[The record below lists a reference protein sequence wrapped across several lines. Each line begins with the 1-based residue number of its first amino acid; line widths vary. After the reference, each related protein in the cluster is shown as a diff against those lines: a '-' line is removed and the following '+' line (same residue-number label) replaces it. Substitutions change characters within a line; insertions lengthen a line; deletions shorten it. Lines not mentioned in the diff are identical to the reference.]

1 MSAEIAKRTFE
12 ILDGFREKIGLS
24 SQEMTRESTALANGP
39 MIHAA
44 VESENQR
51 AFAFALGCIVGQL
64 LYQFRPETRKAFG
77 AGCRAGREASR
88 FILRCGTN

>member
-1 MSAEIAKRTFE
+1 MSSDIAKRTFE
-12 ILDGFREKIGLS
+12 ILDGFRERIGLS
-24 SQEMTRESTALANGP
+24 NQEMMRESTALANGP

-44 VESENQR
+44 VESDNQR

-64 LYQFRPETRKAFG
+64 LFQYKPETRKAFG

-88 FILRCGTN
+88 FIVKAGTN

>member
-1 MSAEIAKRTFE
+1 MSNEIAKRTFE
-12 ILDGFREKIGLS
+12 ILDGFREKHGLT
-24 SQEMTRESTALANGP
+24 SQEMTQESTALANEP

-44 VESENQR
+44 VESNNQP

-64 LYQFRPETRKAFG
+64 LFQFKPEARRAFG